1 MSYKLVDKVLK
12 SRNVVKG
19 TPKLV
24 LIAMAARA
32 NDDGS
37 EVYPSIKS
45 LADDCGVTRD
55 TIYECLEKLISLG
68 IITDSRKT
76 KFWGR
81 GHYTKVYQINVS
93 TLPTS
98 STVSSGSTVSNLPPL
113 PALDSVDSSD
123 ATQSGV
129 RESKTTRSKT
139 SFSKRGRKWSPV
151 CTKES
156 KSGEATAEPT
166 AEALEAAKTDP
177 VKMQELLGD
186 YPVGRA
192 CALIQALGCNPDQEA
207 EFSAFLSCLNVFA
220 AEHDPTP
227 ELGPY
232 DDAEVDLWSFWQWNQ
247 QHKSGGLLFYD
258 LAQAYTSLQ
267 STKRVNALTQW
278 KKHQSL
284 PTCPKRCEFV
294 PFPKLAGDKLYLLDA
309 ADHETVPESGTPK
322 QAFEIE
328 CPEHGQEFEADCEDC
343 GRAEDEIVA
352 AYMKATSRSSA
363 RPPEANGKV
372 QTADEGRQAFEIE
385 EDLSPCGQ
393 LHGDR
398 DCQCQLPDR
407 DVEATRPRKKLVDI
421 VAGRQAFEIEEE
433 LG

>member
-1 MSYKLVDKVLK
+1 MSFKLVDKVLK

-32 NDDGS
+32 NNDGS

-68 IITDSRKT
+68 IVTDTGKT

-81 GHYTKVYQINVS
+81 GHYTNVYQINGS
-93 TLPTS
+93 TLCTG
-98 STVSSGSTVSNLPPL
+98 STVSSGPTVSNLPPM
-113 PALDSVDSSD
+113 PALDSVDSLD

-129 RESKTTRSKT
+129 RKSKTTRSKT

-151 CTKES
+151 CTMEP

-166 AEALEAAKTDP
+166 AETVQSAKTDP

-192 CALIQALGCNPDQEA
+192 YDLIQALGCNPDQEA
-207 EFSAFLSCLNVFA
+207 EFSAFLSCLKVFA
-220 AEHDPTP
+220 AGHDPNP

-294 PFPKLAGDKLYLLDA
+294 PFPTFPSDKLYLEA
-309 ADHETVPESGTPK
+309 ADHEPVQERETPT
-322 QAFEIE
+322 QASEIE
-328 CPEHGQEFEADCEDC
+328 CQEHGRHFDVGCEDC
-343 GRAEDEIVA
+343 LLAENETVEAFI
-352 AYMKATSRSSA
+352 KATSPSSSA
-363 RPPEANGKV
+363 PLPNSKDDDLSRCGLFYTDKNWMCELPDRHIGATRPHRKLVDMVA
-372 QTADEGRQAFEIE
+372 GRRAFEIE
-385 EDLSPCGQ
+385 EDLG
-393 LHGDR
+393 
-398 DCQCQLPDR
+398 
-407 DVEATRPRKKLVDI
+407 
-421 VAGRQAFEIEEE
+421 
-433 LG
+433 

>member
-1 MSYKLVDKVLK
+1 MSFKLVDKVLK

-32 NDDGS
+32 NNDGS

-55 TIYECLEKLISLG
+55 TIYECLEKLTSLG
-68 IITDSRKT
+68 IVTDTGKT

-81 GHYTKVYQINVS
+81 GHYTNVYQINAS
-93 TLPTS
+93 TLCTG
-98 STVSSGSTVSNLPPL
+98 STVSSEPTVSNLPPL

-129 RESKTTRSKT
+129 RKSKATRSTT

-151 CTKES
+151 CTMEP

-166 AEALEAAKTDP
+166 AETVRSAKTDP

-192 CALIQALGCNPDQEA
+192 YGLIQALGCNPDQEA
-207 EFSAFLSCLNVFA
+207 EFSAFLSCLKVFA
-220 AEHDPTP
+220 AGHDPNP

-232 DDAEVDLWSFWQWNQ
+232 DDAEVDLWSFWHWNQ

-294 PFPKLAGDKLYLLDA
+294 SFPKLVGDRLFLLDA
-309 ADHETVPESGTPK
+309 ADDEPVQEWGTP
-322 QAFEIE
+322 EHDE
-328 CPEHGQEFEADCEDC
+328 CPEHGKDFEADCEDC
-343 GRAEDEIVA
+343 VRVEDEIVA
-352 AYMKATSRSSA
+352 AYLKATSRSSTGTL
-363 RPPEANGKV
+363 PERITSVG
-372 QTADEGRQAFEIE
+372 E
-385 EDLSPCGQ
+385 
-393 LHGDR
+393 
-398 DCQCQLPDR
+398 
-407 DVEATRPRKKLVDI
+407 PRKTLAGI
-421 VAGRQAFEIEEE
+421 VAGRQAFEIEED